1 MNALQVFDCLPLGG
15 PQVAANRVTFDELVA
30 RAQPALPA
38 GEHEVHDMPLVVV
51 VVDDVGE
58 LGDDD
63 AVGAQDARGLGDERG
78 ELTRDILLLLPGRD
92 SETLSISNGPHGVNP
107 LAAALCPLTQTDLIF
122 QLAGHGAD
130 LCHDVGG

>member
-15 PQVAANRVTFDELVA
+15 PQVAAGGVAFDELVA
-30 RAQPALPA
+30 RAQPSLPT
-38 GEHEVHDMPLVVV
+38 GKHEIHAMRLVVV
-51 VVDDVGE
+51 VVNDVGE

-63 AVGAQDARGLGDERG
+63 AVGTQDTRGLGNERG
-78 ELTRDILLLLPGRD
+78 ELTRDILLLLAGRD
-92 SETLSISNGPHGVNP
+92 SETFSISNGPHGVNP